1 MGESLRLSY
10 EAIAPVFI
18 LMLLGYILKI
28 LKVADKRGFDVV
40 NKLVFKVFLPFLL
53 FYNIYKTETTDT
65 FDMKLIIFTVVCIL
79 LVFILGY
86 FAVLGLS
93 RENAKRGVMLQ
104 GLFRTNFAILGVPL
118 VGYICGNSAK
128 GLASLMVAVIVP
140 FFNILAVIALERFRG
155 GRNKVNFLHMLK
167 GIITNPLI
175 IGCVLGLI
183 FYTYNIR
190 LPYLIEKSVADIS
203 SIATPLAIIALGA
216 GFEFSGIGGYFRE
229 ISIVMLARLIIIPM
243 IVLSAAIFC
252 GFTGGAIACLLI
264 TFGGPIAVSSFVM
277 SQQMG
282 GDEKLS
288 AQLIVI
294 SSALCLFT
302 LFFWIFILNYLG
314 LFNM

>member
-1 MGESLRLSY
+1 MESLRLSY
-10 EAIAPVFI
+10 QAIAPVFL
-18 LMLLGYILKI
+18 LMLLGYILKV

-40 NKLVFKVFLPFLL
+40 NKLVFKVFLPVLL
-53 FYNIYKTETTDT
+53 FYNIYKTETAAA
-65 FDMKLIIFTVVCIL
+65 FDIKLIIFTVVSIL
-79 LVFILGY
+79 VIFILGY
-86 FAVLGLS
+86 FSVFGLS

-104 GLFRTNFAILGVPL
+104 GFFRTNFAILGVPL
-118 VGYICGNSAK
+118 VSYICGDSAK

-155 GRNKVNFLHMLK
+155 GRNKVNIWHLLK

-175 IGCVLGLI
+175 IGCVLGVI
-183 FYTYNIR
+183 FVYYKIP
-190 LPYLIEKSVADIS
+190 LPYLIEKSVIDIS
-203 SIATPLAIIALGA
+203 SVATPLAIIALGA
-216 GFEFSGIGGYFRE
+216 GFEFSGMGGYFRE
-229 ISIVMLARLIIIPM
+229 ISIVMLARLVVIPL

-252 GFTGGAIACLLI
+252 GFTGEAIACLLI

-302 LFFWIFILNYLG
+302 LFFWIFALNYLG
-314 LFNM
+314 LFNL

>member
-1 MGESLRLSY
+1 MGDSLRLSF

-18 LMLLGYILKI
+18 LMFLGYVLKVLKI
-28 LKVADKRGFDVV
+28 ADKRGFDVV
-40 NKLVFKVFLPFLL
+40 NKLVFKVFLPVLL
-53 FYNIYKTETTDT
+53 FYNIYKTKTAEA
-65 FDMKLIIFTVVCIL
+65 FDMTLIMFTVVGII

-118 VGYICGNSAK
+118 VSYICGDSSK

-155 GRNKVNFLHMLK
+155 GRSKINIWNMLK
-167 GIITNPLI
+167 GILTNPLI
-175 IGCVLGLI
+175 IGCAIGVI
-183 FYTYNIR
+183 FFIYEIK
-190 LPYLIEKSVADIS
+190 LPPLIERSVVDVS
-203 SIATPLAIIALGA
+203 SVATPLAIIALGA

-229 ISIVMLARLIIIPM
+229 ISIVMIARLIIIPL
-243 IVLSAAIFC
+243 IVISAAIFC
-252 GFTGGAIACLLI
+252 GFTGEAIACLLI

-294 SSALCLFT
+294 SSVLCLFT
-302 LFFWIFILNYLG
+302 LFFWIFALNSLG
-314 LFNM
+314 IFNF